1 MSSFN
6 ILDVYWKDVHA
17 VVEHNRDDLEKL
29 RLFLDKCSIDYDA
42 VADPELA
49 VAVKFVKEK
58 FFPDLEKLL
67 TTLNRTQE

>member
-6 ILDVYWKDVHA
+6 VLDIYFKDVHA

-29 RLFLDKCSIDYDA
+29 RLFLDECKIDYDA
-42 VADPELA
+42 AKNPEIA
-49 VAVKFVKEK
+49 EAVKFVTEK

-67 TTLNRTQE
+67 KTLNGTQG